1 LRFPIT
7 IVLMLAL
14 GGLTGISVGSVLLI
28 SASASLKN
36 TQELTAK
43 RAELTVTAIER
54 GVMVNL
60 APARNMIQEISRRVT
75 NGTLDLAD
83 RTRLAAT
90 LAGALASAPQLGGVA
105 IWQPEVDE
113 LWIRRNP
120 AGEIT
125 ERSVPGPTRE
135 KFKAI
140 TKDFND
146 NEEIRWGPPIY
157 FDKQTF
163 INLRVPLVKDGVI
176 VGVMATG
183 ISLSSLSSLVSDL
196 AVNDLTPFVLYGKD
210 KVLAH
215 QALLD
220 PKYAALLSPRKPLLS
235 ITEID
240 DPVLAALP
248 GLEASGSP
256 GVYGLNVHVTN
267 KNSGSSV
274 ILSRTNSA
282 FGQVPWRIGAYVP
295 KESVNGQ
302 FKRLVGSIV
311 AGLGML
317 IISVAAS
324 LFLARRMA
332 RPIRA
337 ISAAAE
343 KIERL
348 ELDAIKPLQGSLI
361 RELDEQA
368 QSFNRMTQ
376 GLRWFQAYV
385 PRRLVQRLMDQ
396 TGGPVRD
403 VHEADLTV
411 MFTDVIGFTSL
422 SETLPP
428 SQIVALL
435 NEHFEIINDVVEA
448 EKGTLDKFIGDA
460 AMAFWGAPNP
470 MADHAT
476 RACRAA
482 LAIAEA
488 VTALSAQSDGPTLRI
503 KIGLHSGPLIV
514 GNIGARTRM
523 NYTVIGDTV
532 NVCAR
537 LEALA
542 GAYAGDRPATVL
554 VSADVVEA
562 VGKAFVFESIG
573 DQFVKG
579 REQAVTVWRLIRA
592 AG

>member
-1 LRFPIT
+1 
-7 IVLMLAL
+7 MLAL

-28 SASASLKN
+28 SASASLKSA
-36 TQELTAK
+36 QELTAK

-60 APARNMIQEISRRVT
+60 APAQNMIHEIARRVT

-83 RTRLAAT
+83 RNRLTAT
-90 LAGALASAPQLGGVA
+90 LGGALASAPQLGGVT

-113 LWIRRNP
+113 LLIRRNP
-120 AGEIT
+120 SGEIT
-125 ERSVPGPTRE
+125 ERSVSGITRE
-135 KFKAI
+135 EFKAI
-140 TKDFND
+140 TKDFVG
-146 NEEIRWGPPIY
+146 NEEIQWGPPIF
-157 FDKQTF
+157 FDRQTF
-163 INLRVPLVKDGVI
+163 INLRKPLVKNGVV

-183 ISLSSLSSLVSDL
+183 ISLSSLSSLVGNL
-196 AVNDLTPFVLYGKD
+196 AVDDLTPFVLFGND
-210 KVLAH
+210 ELLAH
-215 QALLD
+215 PALLD
-220 PKYAALLSPRKPLLS
+220 PKYAALLSPGKPMLS
-235 ITEID
+235 VTEID
-240 DPVLAALP
+240 DPVLAAFP
-248 GLEASGSP
+248 GLEVSRSLGDI
-256 GVYGLNVHVTN
+256 GLDVHVTD
-267 KNSGSSV
+267 KYSGSSV
-274 ILSRTNSA
+274 ILSRPSSA
-282 FGQVPWRIGAYVP
+282 FGPVLWRIGAYVP
-295 KESVNGQ
+295 KKSVNGQ
-302 FKRLVGSIV
+302 FRRLAGSIAV
-311 AGLGML
+311 GLGML
-317 IISVAAS
+317 IVSVAAS
-324 LFLARRMA
+324 LILARRMA

-348 ELDAIKPLQGSLI
+348 ELDTIVPLQGSLI

-368 QSFNRMTQ
+368 RSFNRMIQ

-396 TGGPVRD
+396 TGGPTRD

-411 MFTDVIGFTSL
+411 MFTDVVGFTSL

-435 NEHFEIINDVVEA
+435 NEHFEIINGVVEA

-460 AMAFWGAPNP
+460 AMAFWGAPDP
-470 MADHAT
+470 MRDHAT

-488 VTALSAQSDGPTLRI
+488 VTTLNVQSDGPSLQI

-537 LEALA
+537 IEALA
-542 GAYAGDRPATVL
+542 GAHAADRHATVL
-554 VSADVVEA
+554 VSGEVVEA
-562 VGKAFVFESIG
+562 VGEAFVFESID